1 MAKVKIE
8 ASAEAIKEAGQD
20 SGDFVLP
27 PKGLYVARL
36 ESITKG
42 FKKKDDGSE
51 DKSQP
56 NLKCE
61 WKLVGE
67 GRAKDDLKGNYGHI
81 WDYVTFGENAE
92 WKRAEFLLALGHK
105 KGASIEIE
113 AGKPGTVIGTEV
125 LMRVKHETQPG
136 YETSAK
142 VGKLLA
148 LTTDSEDEDAFAED
162 EDETTE
168 DVPTE
173 ELEEDGDDEADPF
186 ADEEEAPAEEEAEEE
201 SGYSQEDL
209 EALAPKELVPIAAEF
224 DINAK
229 DFKGKTAVADLIA
242 AILEA
247 QEDPF

>member
-8 ASAEAIKEAGQD
+8 ASAEAIKEAGTD

-36 ESITKG
+36 EGITKG

-51 DKSQP
+51 DKTQP

-67 GRAKDDLKGNYGHI
+67 GRSKGDLKGNYGHI
-81 WDYVTFGENAE
+81 WDYITFGENAE
-92 WKRAEFLLALGHK
+92 WKRAEFLLALGHT

-113 AGKPGTVIGTEV
+113 ADKPGTVIGTEV

-142 VGKLLA
+142 VGKLLPLVSDA
-148 LTTDSEDEDAFAED
+148 EDEDAFAED
-162 EDETTE
+162 EEGDEGEDLTTE
-168 DVPTE
+168 ETP
-173 ELEEDGDDEADPF
+173 EEDDPF
-186 ADEEEAPAEEEAEEE
+186 GEDEEEAPAEEEAEEE

-209 EALAPKELVPIAAEF
+209 EALSPNELVPIAAEF
-224 DINAK
+224 DISAK